1 MRLSNNS
8 NKSIKMMILKETS
21 RSSFEVENGAGPPT
35 HSHTQSNTFKLKN
48 EELKG
53 PNSLTF
59 YGGFFCEAF
68 IYFAL

>member
-1 MRLSNNS
+1 
-8 NKSIKMMILKETS
+8 MILKETN
-21 RSSFEVENGAGPPT
+21 RSSFEVEKWCRPTHT

>member
-1 MRLSNNS
+1 M
-8 NKSIKMMILKETS
+8 KLK
-21 RSSFEVENGAGPPT
+21 NGAGPHT

>member
-1 MRLSNNS
+1 M
-8 NKSIKMMILKETS
+8 KLKK
-21 RSSFEVENGAGPPT
+21 GAGPPT

-48 EELKG
+48 ELKG

>member
-1 MRLSNNS
+1 
-8 NKSIKMMILKETS
+8 MMILKETN
-21 RSSFEVENGAGPPT
+21 RSSFAVEKWCRPT
-35 HSHTQSNTFKLKN
+35 RTQSNTFKLKN